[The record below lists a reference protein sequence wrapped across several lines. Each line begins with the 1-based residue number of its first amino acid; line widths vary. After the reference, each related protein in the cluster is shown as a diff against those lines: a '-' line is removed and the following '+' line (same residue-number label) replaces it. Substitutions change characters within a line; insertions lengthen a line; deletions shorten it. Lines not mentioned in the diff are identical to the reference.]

1 MTKPALI
8 LLLLLLNCQLD
19 RHQKGIDAFK
29 QENYISAK
37 NYFKDLDSSN
47 LNFNSAQVYL
57 KKIDSIQI
65 ENERRRTKQLITEHI
80 DDANNIL
87 IQINDRLEN
96 PKPPTSLLMVISEIE
111 LFKDWTCKI
120 TTYINSE
127 DKELN
132 KIGMKIK
139 SDLVRLQIK
148 RFPKLRQFYTKF
160 LDNELWIHDI
170 TSYCDN
176 SRSRII
182 NFASGLFTKN
192 INIHNFEFALDAR
205 LCDLRFKQARYRWY
219 KGSSGYSYY
228 SLGSKNDSEL

>member
-47 LNFNSAQVYL
+47 LNFNSAQVSL

-87 IQINDRLEN
+87 VQINDRIQN

-120 TTYINSE
+120 TTYIPTHS
-127 DKELN
+127 
-132 KIGMKIK
+132 
-139 SDLVRLQIK
+139 VA
-148 RFPKLRQFYTKF
+148 
-160 LDNELWIHDI
+160 
-170 TSYCDN
+170 
-176 SRSRII
+176 RI
-182 NFASGLFTKN
+182 F
-192 INIHNFEFALDAR
+192 
-205 LCDLRFKQARYRWY
+205 
-219 KGSSGYSYY
+219 
-228 SLGSKNDSEL
+228 